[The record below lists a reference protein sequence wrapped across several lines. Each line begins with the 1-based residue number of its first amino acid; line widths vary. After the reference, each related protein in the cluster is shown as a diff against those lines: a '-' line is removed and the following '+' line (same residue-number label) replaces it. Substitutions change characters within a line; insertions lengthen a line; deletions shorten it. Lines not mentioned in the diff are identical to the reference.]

1 MPFPSQ
7 HERSTP
13 HLKFTPRAEPRPR
26 PAAGAKL
33 EPKHRHRTPDKEPGL
48 QARRI
53 AAAVLGDV
61 VQRRL
66 ALDDRLDTHLGS
78 DEASELAAQDR
89 GLVRAIATTAMR
101 RLGTIRKAL
110 SERLKNGLPPGAP
123 KLEPILISG
132 VAQILFLGVPD
143 HAAVDTAV
151 RLAREDARCMHFT
164 SLVNAV
170 LRRIAREREAF
181 LKSVNA
187 LRDDTPEWLAR
198 RWFET
203 YGPESAVRIAA
214 SHADELAVDL
224 TVKGNAVGWASRL
237 GAILLPTGSLRL
249 TNRDGIATLPGYS
262 DGEWW
267 VQDAAAAIPARL
279 LRAEPGMRVLDLC
292 AAPGGKTAQLALTGA
307 EVVAVDRSVQR
318 MARLEQNLARLK
330 LKAETHVADAL
341 SFKAEPF
348 DAILVDAPCSSTG
361 TIRRHPDVAW
371 TKTQE
376 DILKLVQ
383 LQKRILDRAVSLLKP
398 GGMLVYATCSLERD
412 ESEAQIEALLKR
424 EPRLLRQPIAASE
437 VGGMTELLNADGDLR
452 ALPYQFA
459 DITSDDNARL
469 SGCDGFYA
477 ARLKL
482 T

>member
-1 MPFPSQ
+1 MKPPARPEPTS
-7 HERSTP
+7 
-13 HLKFTPRAEPRPR
+13 KFQ
-26 PAAGAKL
+26 AAAKL
-33 EPKHRHRTPDKEPGL
+33 EPNHRHRSSDKEPGL
-48 QARRI
+48 AARRI

-66 ALDDRLDTHLGS
+66 ALDDRLDTHLSGE
-78 DEASELAAQDR
+78 EASELAAQDR

-110 SERLKNGLPPGAP
+110 SERLKNGLPLGAP

-151 RLAREDARCMHFT
+151 RLAREDARCLHFT

-170 LRRIAREREAF
+170 LRRIAREREPF

-249 TNRDGIATLPGYS
+249 TNRDGISTLPGYS

-279 LRAEPGMRVLDLC
+279 LDAKPGMRVLDLC

-307 EVVAVDRSVQR
+307 HVVAVDRSAQR
-318 MARLEQNLARLK
+318 MLRLEQNLDRLK
-330 LKAETHVADAL
+330 LQAETHIADAL
-341 SFKAEPF
+341 TFKAAPF
-348 DAILVDAPCSSTG
+348 DAILIDAPCSSTG

-371 TKTQE
+371 TKTQQ

-383 LQKRILDRAVSLLKP
+383 LQKRILDCAVPLLKP
-398 GGMLVYATCSLERD
+398 GGTLVYATCSLERD

-424 EPRLLRQPIAASE
+424 EPRLTRRPIGADE
-437 VGGMTELLNADGDLR
+437 VGGMKELLNADGDLR

-459 DITSDDNARL
+459 DINSDDNARL

-477 ARLKL
+477 SRLTL
-482 T
+482 N